1 MTASKDDQ
9 KVVQKP
15 VSDLSKNISLPTL
28 ENIERRTVIRKLA
41 VGTAALAGCS
51 LLPAKWTRPILEF
64 GALPAHATT
73 SGTSSAAAQ
82 PAPTGVCTTEFNLIF
97 LMTYSVAF

>member
-1 MTASKDDQ
+1 MTASNDDQ
-9 KVVQKP
+9 KVVQNP
-15 VSDLSKNISLPTL
+15 VPELSKNTTFSDL

-51 LLPAKWTRPILEF
+51 LLPEKWTRPILEF

-73 SGTSSAAAQ
+73 SGTSESAAAGS
-82 PAPTGVCTTEFNLIF
+82 A
-97 LMTYSVAF
+97 AR